1 MKEKSL
7 YVKEALTLTMQ
18 DEMGV
23 GWVIELGDLFIYVV
37 IIYNLL
43 TSRKDLSQLAKS

>member
-1 MKEKSL
+1 MG
-7 YVKEALTLTMQ
+7 EALTLTMR
-18 DEMGV
+18 DEMGM
-23 GWVIELGDLFIYVV
+23 GWANLELGDLFIYVV